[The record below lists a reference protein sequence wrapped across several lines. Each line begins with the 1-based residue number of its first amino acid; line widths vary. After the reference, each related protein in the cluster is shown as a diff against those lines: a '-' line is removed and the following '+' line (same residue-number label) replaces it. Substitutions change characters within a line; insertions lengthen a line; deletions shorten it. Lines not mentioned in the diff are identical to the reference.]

1 MPFFNNYIQCIYQT
15 NIGKNAHIN
24 QSWIPVP
31 LIFKY
36 EIIGILIRARLGR
49 FFIGGKVDELDIG
62 GTVWGVIKGGKV
74 TEMVSGGYV
83 YI

>member
-1 MPFFNNYIQCIYQT
+1 MKCLFFTIIYNVYIRQIY
-15 NIGKNAHIN
+15 
-24 QSWIPVP
+24 VP

-36 EIIGILIRARLGR
+36 EIIGILIGARLGR